1 MTGILPIR
9 YMSCHGIGVRHRR
22 GAQPPR
28 HPQLPALVRTVGR
41 RDRARAGAGSAFR
54 LEAPAGVAGRRV
66 RRVADRGPAARLPA
80 EARAPDGAGRLA
92 VALPALLVEAPGCAG
107 AAPGPDG
114 RAVTEPFEEF
124 TRREADT
131 EEAKGE
137 VMTTSETYAPG
148 AAFGAHVEKDGDK
161 WTLVHP
167 VQVPLPRI
175 QVLRPEAPEG
185 RPPGVQLHQ
194 GLGPQ
199 LVNAPLGLDPRL
211 DEPGVPQHPQVL
223 RDGRLSQP
231 QLALDLADRPF
242 GREQEAEDGA
252 AVGLRDDGERR
263 FHDKTYT

>member
-161 WTLVHP
+161 WTLVL
-167 VQVPLPRI
+167 VRE
-175 QVLRPEAPEG
+175 LRHTPAKVWEALTNPEHLREWAPFDADKTLG
-185 RPPGVQLHQ
+185 VVGTVQLTTVGTPSPHVTETKVDRADPPKLLEYSWGGQ
-194 GLGPQ
+194 ELRWQ
-199 LVNAPLGLDPRL
+199 LEPLGGGTRL
-211 DEPGVPQHPQVL
+211 P
-223 RDGRLSQP
+223 
-231 QLALDLADRPF
+231 
-242 GREQEAEDGA
+242 
-252 AVGLRDDGERR
+252 
-263 FHDKTYT
+263 